1 MTNPRFEVISID
13 ENGKE
18 RIEETVQTEW
28 EAVKYINRLANL
40 YGPSKDQLAIGPK
53 ILKLTFR
60 QVWVLDN

>member
-1 MTNPRFEVISID
+1 MTNPRCEVLSID

-28 EAVKYINRLANL
+28 EAVQFIDRLANL
-40 YGPSKDQLAIGPK
+40 YGPTKDQLAIGPK